1 MQPLFSPPAIAASRP
16 RVHVV
21 TGIAAALLLGACA
34 SAPPP
39 PTAALQAAE
48 QAIDAADRARIP
60 DQASPELHEAREKL
74 AAAHGAVQEKKMGSA
89 ERLAQES
96 RVDAELASA
105 TIEEAK
111 SRDVND
117 QIIRSDATLRQE
129 MQRKPGVTQ

>member
-1 MQPLFSPPAIAASRP
+1 MQIPVRIPVMTVPRSRIA
-16 RVHVV
+16 

-34 SAPPP
+34 SAPLP
-39 PTAALQAAE
+39 PTAALQAAQ

-74 AAAHGAVQEKKMGSA
+74 AAAQSAVQEKKMHRA

-105 TIEEAK
+105 TIDEAK
-111 SRDVND
+111 ARAVND
-117 QIIRSDATLRQE
+117 QIVRSDTTLRQE
-129 MQRKPGVTQ
+129 MQREPGGMQ